1 MEQQVV
7 TKVVAG
13 ATLSLPSMVSI
24 VAAAN
29 PKFGE
34 WDESH
39 GIVENINFEA
49 YLLTRFDVVWC
60 SVKTNSIKKQAIA
73 AKILGLPSI
82 TTEQNLTPLLTE
94 GELLQYI
101 NHCKKYSPKLT
112 LDSKK
117 MLNEFYQQMSELTE
131 GEENVIPMTPRELE
145 GLIRLSTA
153 RAKLFQ
159 KDSVDVEDVK
169 AIIDLKRKAMTSF
182 PNVTLKGDGRQLQ
195 LLSEMDKKQ
204 KSKVDIIL
212 ECMDEE
218 NRVSSTDVCQ
228 KWVDAGV
235 FKTEQKAEREFQNMV
250 GEKFYLRGDRYLYKV

>member
-1 MEQQVV
+1 M
-7 TKVVAG
+7 G
-13 ATLSLPSMVSI
+13 
-24 VAAAN
+24 
-29 PKFGE
+29 
-34 WDESH
+34 
-39 GIVENINFEA
+39 
-49 YLLTRFDVVWC
+49 WC

-101 NHCKKYSPKLT
+101 NHCKRYSPKLT

-159 KDSVDVEDVK
+159 NDAVDIEDVE
-169 AIIDLKRKAMTSF
+169 AIISLKRQAMTSF

-195 LLSEMDKKQ
+195 LLSEMDKTQ

-218 NRVSSTDVCQ
+218 NKVSSSEVCQ

-235 FKTEQKAEREFQNMV
+235 FKTEQKAEREFQAMV
-250 GEKFYLRGDRYLYKV
+250 GEKFYLRGDRYLYKL